1 MMKVSICMATY
12 NGGKFIKEQLESIF
26 NQEFKENP
34 DTEMEIIV
42 SDDGSTDDTLD
53 IIRSFNDKRVTIYDH
68 EKKRKHSHYKAMFAC
83 TENFANAISKATG
96 EYIFLSDQD
105 DVWYPWKVDRTLTEL
120 KKRGGVVGA
129 SFDVG
134 DSNMNRIGE
143 VIYRL
148 QPFFTLKFNHPLY
161 GFSCGFAKEEL
172 KYIMPMPNIHTYD
185 VFIMLIAIWQNKLY
199 YMDEKCAMHRWT
211 GVHNLTCDKD
221 TSANP
226 PYIKLYYRMRLWIM
240 AIWRSVTR

>member
-1 MMKVSICMATY
+1 MIVSICMATY
-12 NGGKFIKEQLESIF
+12 NGGKYIKEQLQSIL

-42 SDDGSTDDTLD
+42 SDDGSQDNTLD
-53 IIRSFNDKRVTIYDH
+53 VIRSFNDKRITIYHH
-68 EKKRKHSHYKAMFAC
+68 EKKRKHRHYKAMFAC

-96 EYIFLSDQD
+96 DYIFLSDQD
-105 DVWYPWKVDRTLTEL
+105 DIWYPWKIDKTLTVL
-120 KKRGGVVGA
+120 KERGGIVGA

-134 DSNMNRIGE
+134 NGNMEKIGE
-143 VIYRL
+143 VIYKK

-161 GFSCGFAKEEL
+161 GFSCGFAREEL
-172 KYIMPMPNIHTYD
+172 KYIMPMPNITSYD
-185 VFIMLIAIWQNKLY
+185 VFIMLIAIWQNKLH

-221 TSANP
+221 TSNNP
-226 PYIKLYYRMRLWIM
+226 PYIKLYYRMGLWIM
-240 AIWRSVTR
+240 AIWRSITR